1 MKESGS
7 YERRNSMRR
16 NSKAWR
22 DSKKEMCRVRDGAAC
37 SYCGKPE
44 GQYYQE
50 KSKPFDL
57 CHFDG
62 NCYNNADEN
71 LKIGCHQ
78 CNCQAEVD
86 RIAREGRFS
95 NVHNMAKL
103 KASRNIYTYINT
115 DTPRIR
121 SAEFAKSIIAHPK
134 LLSEVRKIFSGN
146 EEIEREEL
154 INALSNISDL
164 SRERIISRLK
174 TWCNRINGH
183 LEEVNHSGDSGMPET
198 YIKKSTRYS
207 QWEKES

>member
-1 MKESGS
+1 
-7 YERRNSMRR
+7 MRR

-103 KASRNIYTYINT
+103 KASRSICTRTKAQIDFEPPKVRY
-115 DTPRIR
+115 
-121 SAEFAKSIIAHPK
+121 AEFAKGEEAQPK
-134 LLSEVRKIFSGN
+134 LIAEIKRIFSLH
-146 EEIEREEL
+146 EEVEKENFIG
-154 INALSNISDL
+154 ALSNVSNL
-164 SRERIISRLK
+164 SRDRILPRLK
-174 TWCNRINGH
+174 SWCNDLNGQ
-183 LEEVNHSGDSGMPET
+183 LESEERGIGRDAET
-198 YIKKSTRYS
+198 FIKKSIRYS
-207 QWEKES
+207 QWAKKNENLS